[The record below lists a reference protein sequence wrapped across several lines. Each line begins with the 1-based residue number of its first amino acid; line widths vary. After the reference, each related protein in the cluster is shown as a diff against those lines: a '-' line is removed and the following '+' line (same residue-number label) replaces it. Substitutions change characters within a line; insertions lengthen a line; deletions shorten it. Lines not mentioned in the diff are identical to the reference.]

1 MLFHTSNVSLA
12 NYDNNSIS
20 LIFTSSFPDQ
30 VFAKIK
36 IETLI
41 KNTLFLY
48 FNKIK
53 VQTPKNQIN
62 RGFSP
67 PHIRL
72 SFSSMYVDTVNIDE
86 LKKLHHSP

>member
-12 NYDNNSIS
+12 NYDNISIS

-36 IETLI
+36 TETLT

-67 PHIRL
+67 HIPL
-72 SFSSMYVDTVNIDE
+72 FPFAFHFHPCM
-86 LKKLHHSP
+86 